1 MEDSLQAIPCGKIA
15 RSFFND
21 TFVLKKNKTEGEK
34 DDKPIKINE
43 KGIAWH

>member
-1 MEDSLQAIPCGKIA
+1 MEDDLQAIPCGKIA

-21 TFVLKKNKTEGEK
+21 TFVLKKKTEGEE